1 MKWPRLSVLN
11 ILNDGFLYSYEDY
24 FLYII
29 LEMLLK
35 NENLRILKI
44 NYLSGVSK
52 RYEEFR
58 EILRSR
64 RKRLVY

>member
-11 ILNDGFLYSYEDY
+11 ILNVGFWYSYEDD
-24 FLYII
+24 FLFII